1 MIIFV
6 GSNFD
11 AKMRLSG
18 YLKYIISILLLS
30 VFAGCSRIDGILY
43 TMDDLDGSY
52 IAVLDNSVG
61 DCDFNKI
68 FPDSKSIHF
77 NSSSEFL
84 LALTIGKCDAGITCS
99 EDGRTLLANNDD
111 YDLLPCA
118 AVESDSTLVIVHKR
132 LLPGRNV
139 NVHDGDFI
147 EKSTERIYRSIISN
161 QYWKLILRGFAATVS
176 MLILGLLIA
185 FALATL
191 MLLMNSQKYLRH
203 ISRPISYF
211 IRLIHDVPSIVLIFF
226 FYYVVFATIHVSG
239 IIVVSL
245 ALGVY
250 TSGSFINIFNVHLNQ
265 IDRNQHDAARML
277 GLKGWNKYRY
287 VILPQAVKPMVPLI
301 GAEANVL
308 LRTTAFA
315 GFISEVDLIK
325 VTEIIR
331 SQTYDVLV
339 PLLLVSVIYLLLSHI
354 VVEGVSAIYSK
365 MFKYD

>member
-1 MIIFV
+1 M
-6 GSNFD
+6 
-11 AKMRLSG
+11 
-18 YLKYIISILLLS
+18 
-30 VFAGCSRIDGILY
+30 
-43 TMDDLDGSY
+43 
-52 IAVLDNSVG
+52 
-61 DCDFNKI
+61 
-68 FPDSKSIHF
+68 
-77 NSSSEFL
+77 
-84 LALTIGKCDAGITCS
+84 
-99 EDGRTLLANNDD
+99 
-111 YDLLPCA
+111 
-118 AVESDSTLVIVHKR
+118 
-132 LLPGRNV
+132 
-139 NVHDGDFI
+139 
-147 EKSTERIYRSIISN
+147 
-161 QYWKLILRGFAATVS
+161 
-176 MLILGLLIA
+176 
-185 FALATL
+185 
-191 MLLMNSQKYLRH
+191 
-203 ISRPISYF
+203 
-211 IRLIHDVPSIVLIFF
+211 
-226 FYYVVFATIHVSG
+226 
-239 IIVVSL
+239 VSL

-265 IDRNQHDAARML
+265 IDRNQHDAAQML